1 MNLMARE
8 RAFVMRVS
16 RVALYAL
23 IVLAGSG
30 AFAQKVHVQFEKGV
44 DFSRFRTY
52 AWLESKHP
60 ADRLWAQRVVA
71 ITDGQLTRKGLKR
84 VDPLMSPDLEIRY
97 NSGIKTRTVAE
108 GCAYGCMYAEYLY
121 SQIYGPLWFWPMG
134 PGSWV
139 SEVEKDGSLIVDLVD
154 ASNNE
159 MVWRGVATA
168 VLSDKTKNNERK
180 LNKAIRKMFK
190 KYPQTKFRR
199 CKGAVQ

>member
-1 MNLMARE
+1 MNPMAR
-8 RAFVMRVS
+8 RCAFVMRVH
-16 RVALYAL
+16 RVALCVL
-23 IVLAGSG
+23 MVLAASG
-30 AFAQKVHVQFEKGV
+30 ASAQKVHVQFDKGV
-44 DFSRFRTY
+44 DFSRFKTY

-60 ADRLWAQRVVA
+60 ADGLWAQRVVA
-71 ITDGQLTRKGLKR
+71 ITDGRLTRKGLKR
-84 VDPLMSPDLEIRY
+84 VDPLMSPDLEVRY
-97 NSGIKTRTVAE
+97 DSGLKTRTVAE
-108 GCAYGCMYAEYLY
+108 GCDYGCMYAEYLY

-134 PGSWV
+134 SGSWV

-190 KYPQTKFRR
+190 AYPQTKFRK
-199 CKGAVQ
+199 CKGAV